1 MNKITN
7 NIKDINS
14 LEKTWKTKK
23 EMSNDNFKNLL
34 TTKINN
40 KEIKSRGVHPLN
52 SRTLNNIIE
61 SFTHQVKQS
70 NIQPKEPVNT
80 SNLTKEQQYIIE
92 DMGKM
97 LKNRVLFSIRTNE
110 LLKHIDFKKSH
121 FIKI

>member
-23 EMSNDNFKNLL
+23 EISNNNFKNLL
-34 TTKINN
+34 TTKMNN

-92 DMGKM
+92 DMGKI

>member
-97 LKNRVLFSIRTNE
+97 LKNRMLFSIRTNE

>member
-23 EMSNDNFKNLL
+23 EISNENFKNLL
-34 TTKINN
+34 TTKMNN
-40 KEIKSRGVHPLN
+40 KEIKGRGVHPLN
-52 SRTLNNIIE
+52 SRTLNDIIE

-92 DMGKM
+92 DMGKI

>member
-23 EMSNDNFKNLL
+23 EISNDNFKNLL
-34 TTKINN
+34 ATKMNN
-40 KEIKSRGVHPLN
+40 NEIKSRGFHPLN
-52 SRTLNNIIE
+52 SRTLNNIVE

-92 DMGKM
+92 DMEKM